1 VSRRDDPVER
11 NWERRIDRAAQD
23 RVRKD
28 DIRRIR
34 GEADIRDADRH
45 VARARSALE
54 WGTAWRHIVEERD
67 ALAQRIADCAWLD
80 NAVQQR
86 WAESIDELGS
96 SGAGPASVVWLSE
109 DIADV
114 CATLRQDLTGI
125 AEVLGR
131 DKERQDD
138 DGVPALVALYRARG
152 EARSQVVAVRTRIGS
167 SAHLNAE
174 IRDKWLSELPEPDEG
189 LSWLTSTGSR
199 TVASLRREVID
210 LSETVARFASRMRGG
225 LTVIKVELEK
235 L

>member
-1 VSRRDDPVER
+1 
-11 NWERRIDRAAQD
+11 
-23 RVRKD
+23 
-28 DIRRIR
+28 
-34 GEADIRDADRH
+34 
-45 VARARSALE
+45 
-54 WGTAWRHIVEERD
+54 VEERD

-86 WAESIDELGS
+86 WAESIDEIVL
-96 SGAGPASVVWLSE
+96 SGAGPASVVWLSD

-114 CATLRQDLTGI
+114 CATLRQDLNGI

-131 DKERQDD
+131 DRERRDD
-138 DGVPALVALYRARG
+138 DGVPVLVALNRARD

-167 SAHLNAE
+167 CAYLKAE

-199 TVASLRREVID
+199 TSASLRREVND

-225 LTVIKVELEK
+225 LTVIKVQLEK